1 MNKIIIEFDQTGKS
15 HLKLEGE
22 NIPLDLI
29 ISLLQVHM
37 KNFERELLTQTII
50 KRMTEPLIKPAINMP
65 SLPSLKELKK
75 Q

>member
-1 MNKIIIEFDQTGKS
+1 
-15 HLKLEGE
+15 
-22 NIPLDLI
+22 
-29 ISLLQVHM
+29 M

-50 KRMTEPLIKPAINMP
+50 KRMTEPLIKPAITMP

>member
-22 NIPLDLI
+22 NIQLDLI
-29 ISLLQVHM
+29 IAVMQAQM
-37 KNFERELLTQTII
+37 KNFEREILIQAVI
-50 KRMTEPLIKPAINMP
+50 KRMTEPLIKPAITMP
-65 SLPSLKELKK
+65 NLPSLKELKK